1 MRDIGQR
8 INRYRL
14 SRYAPPE
21 DRVRRRLRWF
31 WLLGLIAVLWIGLVG
46 DHSLWRIWN
55 LSRENAKAQRQLA
68 AARAELNRLDAQ
80 VRSPEASRE
89 LAEKELRE
97 KNGMA
102 RPGEIVYR
110 IRGGSADSLAK

>member
-14 SRYAPPE
+14 SRYAAPE
-21 DRVRRRLRWF
+21 DRVLRRLRWF
-31 WLLGLIAVLWIGLVG
+31 WLIGAVAVLWIALVG
-46 DHSLWRIWN
+46 DHSLWRIWT
-55 LSRENAKAQRQLA
+55 LSRENAKVQRQLA
-68 AARAELNRLDAQ
+68 AAHAELGRLDDQ

-102 RPGEIVYR
+102 RPGEIIYR
-110 IRGGSADSLAK
+110 IRGESADSLAR